1 MASNDLTSKPN
12 TENLFTLL
20 KHSKQDSASVAPLR
34 KHNSVHQDYPTKATI
49 LNEQFQSV
57 LVGSL
62 LTASAIPLSHE
73 TTRKDW
79 CRQIRDMRDITVTSK
94 GIEKLLFN
102 LNPHKAADPD
112 QIKPIILTNLSTPLS
127 PILKHKSS
135 STRKPFHQSGR
146 MLMWRLSATKCER
159 SNPANYMP
167 ISLTCILCKT
177 LEHIVASSIKT
188 PISAKDL
195 L

>member
-1 MASNDLTSKPN
+1 MFWMYMVTEEDTWYTS
-12 TENLFTLL
+12 ENKTLCEV
-20 KHSKQDSASVAPLR
+20 HFFVAQYKKIQVSLR
-34 KHNSVHQDYPTKATI
+34 CLSLSDPFVTWNYKKVLMQTNPCET
-49 LNEQFQSV
+49 LQSH
-57 LVGSL
+57 
-62 LTASAIPLSHE
+62 P
-73 TTRKDW
+73 
-79 CRQIRDMRDITVTSK
+79 
-94 GIEKLLFN
+94 FN
-102 LNPHKAADPD
+102 LNPHKAAGPD

-188 PISAKDL
+188 PI
-195 L
+195 